1 MYMRQK
7 KALVALAEGFE
18 EIEAITVIDI
28 LRRSGISVT
37 AAGVDALRVKGAH
50 GVCVLA
56 DELLDLAGEDFDA
69 IVLPGGSQGAFNL
82 AASQKIKAIIKKFDK
97 EGKVIAAICA
107 APSLVL
113 APAGILKGRS
123 VTGYPGML
131 EGFGKDTIYKEDD
144 VVVDAN
150 IITSRGPATAFS
162 FGLAIAEKLA
172 GRDIAD
178 KVRKAT
184 LAK

>member
-1 MYMRQK
+1 MGQK
-7 KALVALAEGFE
+7 KVLVALAQGFE

-37 AAGVDALRVKGAH
+37 AAGVDALRVKGSR
-50 GVCVLA
+50 GVCVLV
-56 DELLDLAGEDFDA
+56 DKLLDQAGEDFDA
-69 IVLPGGSQGAFNL
+69 IVLPGGSPGALNL
-82 AASQKIKAIIKKFDK
+82 AASKKIKDLIKKFDK
-97 EGKVIAAICA
+97 EGKIIAAICA

-123 VTGYPGML
+123 VTGFPGML
-131 EGFGKDTIYKEDD
+131 EGFGKDTVYKEDD

-150 IITSRGPATAFS
+150 VITSRGPATALS
-162 FGLAIAEKLA
+162 FGLAIAEKLV

-178 KVRKAT
+178 KVRKAV
-184 LAK
+184 LAKL